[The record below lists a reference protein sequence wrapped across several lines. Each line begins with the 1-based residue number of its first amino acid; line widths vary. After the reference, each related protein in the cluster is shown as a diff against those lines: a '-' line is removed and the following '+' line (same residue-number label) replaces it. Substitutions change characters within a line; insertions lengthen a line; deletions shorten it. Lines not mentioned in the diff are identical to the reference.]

1 MVVQDS
7 HRPSYLDCDTF
18 VPPDGYASDLMGD
31 DADREHLW
39 SLTMLEREI
48 ILCERY
54 DARKIHLHRWA
65 RQDPA
70 NRKVARPPAKKK

>member
-31 DADREHLW
+31 DADRNHLW
-39 SLTMLEREI
+39 SLQEFDREE
-48 ILCERY
+48 ILYERY
-54 DARKIHLHRWA
+54 LNRRIHEE
-65 RQDPA
+65 
-70 NRKVARPPAKKK
+70 